1 MPTPYLYE
9 GNDAGL
15 QRTVSDMIDWG
26 LFLAVIAVLGLGLI
40 SIYSSVFTSD
50 PGIFRN
56 QVIYA
61 FVGLASGTIA
71 FFIRERWIKGLAF
84 PIYILSVLL
93 LIAVLTPLGHE
104 VNGQRC
110 WIKLGSFTFQPSEFA
125 KVATIFAMARVAT
138 RKGFSISTLRDF
150 ATIVSLILPP
160 LALIMLQ
167 PDTGSATVF
176 FAILM
181 GVLLWVGADLF
192 ILYVLTCIP
201 FIGVAAL
208 YSTLFDNIWWFAG
221 IAAAVCGGVFFFR
234 KGIIPK
240 VIAVLLLIGIGLSV
254 EPVFDKLETYQQNR
268 LITLFEPER
277 NPRGEGYHVIQSMLA
292 VGSGGLSGKGFLQGT
307 QTQLRYIPEQWT
319 DFIFCV
325 PTEEFGFVGGVLV
338 IALLASI
345 ILRSFNIAGSVRT
358 QFASVIAVGFG
369 TMLLYHTL
377 INIGMA
383 IGIVPVMGI
392 PLPFLSAGGTSLI
405 INLTVVGL
413 LMNFYKT
420 RKRRRAGASA

>member
-9 GNDAGL
+9 GNDDGL

-234 KGIIPK
+234 KGVIPK
-240 VIAVLLLIGIGLSV
+240 VIAILLLIGIGLSV

-292 VGSGGLSGKGFLQGT
+292 VGSGGLSGKGFLKGT

-325 PTEEFGFVGGVLV
+325 PTEEFGFIGGVLV

-420 RKRRRAGASA
+420 RKRRRAGAAA